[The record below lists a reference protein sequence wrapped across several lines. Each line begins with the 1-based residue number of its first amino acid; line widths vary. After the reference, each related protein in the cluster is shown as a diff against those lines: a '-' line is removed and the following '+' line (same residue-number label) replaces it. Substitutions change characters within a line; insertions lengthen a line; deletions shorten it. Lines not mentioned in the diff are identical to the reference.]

1 VGELSKVKAE
11 IRHVIGEVDAGRTQR
26 GICRVLGQLY
36 NVLLRA
42 VEVERKIKESVE
54 FAERLEKVERRLDA
68 PNIPNA
74 SGARRR
80 GPHAR

>member
-1 VGELSKVKAE
+1 V
-11 IRHVIGEVDAGRTQR
+11 IHHVIGEVDAGRTQR
-26 GICRVLGQLY
+26 GIGSVLGQLY

-54 FAERLEKVERRLDA
+54 FAERLEEVERRLDA
-68 PNIPNA
+68 PNIPNV
-74 SGARRR
+74 SGATRR